1 MDVPQPRARQITQV
15 APVEPMLHPKL
26 DLQYQGLLDI
36 LHLELFMDWPQN
48 HMRIWWW
55 MMVHLCQIK
64 NLSAP
69 TQQTLTMDIDE
80 PALFQCQMSR
90 MWKLNCSETEVMT
103 VMRVMGCREVALK
116 IPCLLL
122 KCSPCVWILH
132 DSLRQFHYCDLIP
145 SYSKLLRIHMF
156 VIAKGREWGKEGK
169 LTNSLLGTTFRCKA
183 TKTNTALWRANWHN
197 INHHSRILEKT
208 EEHS

>member
-36 LHLELFMDWPQN
+36 LHLQFFMDWPQN

-55 MMVHLCQIK
+55 MMVHLCQTK

-103 VMRVMGCREVALK
+103 IGSENTVLIIEMITV
-116 IPCLLL
+116 CLNFAWFFTTV
-122 KCSPCVWILH
+122 S
-132 DSLRQFHYCDLIP
+132 
-145 SYSKLLRIHMF
+145 LLR
-156 VIAKGREWGKEGK
+156 
-169 LTNSLLGTTFRCKA
+169 
-183 TKTNTALWRANWHN
+183 
-197 INHHSRILEKT
+197 SR
-208 EEHS
+208 S